1 MTHLEAQSYIMPFI
15 EGKVPDNKQEDFVI
29 HMKNCSKCHEELEI
43 YYTLLVGMKQL
54 DNHSEVAMDL
64 NSDLEKELSRMS
76 HRVRN
81 RRGVKISAFTIVM
94 AAFLLVGTVIYAGVL
109 NRVYAFEQNTKHI
122 EQGNHYYKDYIGD
135 IMYLGDKDNIEI
147 NKKVEE
153 EKKVSDYERIRGFR
167 RLEKDYDSILKLGED
182 IGNYEATTD

>member
-29 HMKNCSKCHEELEI
+29 HMKNCKKCHEELEI

-54 DNHSEVAMDL
+54 DTHSDVTMDL
-64 NSDLEKELSRMS
+64 NADLERELNRMS

-81 RRGVKISAFTIVM
+81 RRGVKISAFSIIMAIFIVIGTI
-94 AAFLLVGTVIYAGVL
+94 IYAGIL

-122 EQGNHYYKDYIGD
+122 EQGSHYYRDYIGD
-135 IMYLGDKDNIEI
+135 IMCLDDKDNIEKSMLI
-147 NKKVEE
+147 ET
-153 EKKVSDYERIRGFR
+153 EKQISDYERIRGFI
-167 RLEKDYDSILKLGED
+167 RLVDDYDRILKLGED
-182 IGNYEATTD
+182 IGNHEATTD